1 MRSSVV
7 LLRVW
12 LVFFLAFQI
21 PLLSFA
27 GDGESDS
34 AELAAQSARFYRSP
48 EERREAGQGTEL
60 TDWLLFAGLVEIEQ
74 EYLENHFQNDIETT
88 EADGATPTIE
98 AVLEVTFL
106 PWLIGEFVFEAEYD
120 NGYFARTDEGLLA
133 IETASWGL
141 KIGRQYLPFGEFYSH
156 FVSGPLLE
164 FGETRATSLIVDY
177 SFNDNLEASAFLL
190 NSEFS
195 EQGDHDNYDW
205 GLAIEY
211 VSYNEA
217 IRLGAS
223 YLSDLAEADE
233 RLLEEH
239 IYTYRQQVSAW
250 SAYAMIG
257 FQQFELTAE
266 IVKAQRSL
274 IPFAV
279 SAIADEPGE
288 VESENDDE
296 EQVEA
301 LKPSAYNLELAYFPQ
316 PHMQLAIRVEH
327 SNELEDAP
335 EWRYGVSSSW
345 RIGKYVG
352 VSLDYLYA
360 RYKRGF
366 VLDDNDTA
374 LDHSH
379 QVAAQLVV
387 EF

>member
-1 MRSSVV
+1 MRLSILLLRSLPV
-7 LLRVW
+7 LL
-12 LVFFLAFQI
+12 LALQI
-21 PLLSFA
+21 PLVSFA
-27 GDGESDS
+27 SDEK
-34 AELAAQSARFYRSP
+34 AENAEPAKQSARFYRSP
-48 EERREAGQGTEL
+48 EERREAGQGTQV
-60 TDWLLFAGLVEIEQ
+60 TDWLLFSGLVEVET
-74 EYLENHFQNDIETT
+74 EYLENQYRNNVTTT
-88 EADGATPTIE
+88 EDDGVTPTVE
-98 AVLEVTFL
+98 AVFEVTVL
-106 PWLIGEFVFEAEYD
+106 PWLVGEFVFEAEYD

-133 IETASWGL
+133 IEAESWGL

-164 FGETRATSLIVDY
+164 FGETRATSLIADY
-177 SFNDNLEASAFLL
+177 SFNDNLEVSAFLL
-190 NSEFS
+190 DSEFS
-195 EQGDHDNYDW
+195 KPGDHNNYDW
-205 GLAIEY
+205 GLAAEY
-211 VSYNEA
+211 VSNNEA

-223 YLSDLAEADE
+223 YLSDLAEVDE

-239 IYTYRQQVSAW
+239 IYTYRQRVSAW

-266 IVKAQRSL
+266 IIKAQRSL
-274 IPFAV
+274 IPFV
-279 SAIADEPGE
+279 LSAIADEANE
-288 VESENDDE
+288 VESENDD

-316 PHMQLAIRVEH
+316 PHMQFAFRIEH
-327 SNELEDAP
+327 SNEREDAP
-335 EWRYGVSSSW
+335 KWRYGVSSSW

-379 QVAAQLVV
+379 QMAAQLVV